1 MIHHVRCPIESK
13 EIFNLKQDY
22 YFVWQQKIPAGL
34 KLRLK
39 AVIGLFM
46 YMSVAEIKAQISCI
60 VIVQLILGC
69 LNVELWS
76 SGRKLFLFYIY
87 NKVR

>member
-1 MIHHVRCPIESK
+1 MYRCPIELK
-13 EIFNLKQDY
+13 EIFDLKQDY
-22 YFVWQQKIPAGL
+22 CFVWQQKIPAGL

-39 AVIGLFM
+39 AVRGLYM
-46 YMSVAEIKAQISCI
+46 YIFVAEIKAQISCI
-60 VIVQLILGC
+60 IIVQLIFGC

-76 SGRKLFLFYIY
+76 SGRKLFLFCIY